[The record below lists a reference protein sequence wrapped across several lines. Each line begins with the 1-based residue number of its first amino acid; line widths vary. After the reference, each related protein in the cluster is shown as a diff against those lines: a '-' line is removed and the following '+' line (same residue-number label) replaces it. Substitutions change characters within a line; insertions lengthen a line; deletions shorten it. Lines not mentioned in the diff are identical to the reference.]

1 MGNPTQQPHR
11 VRGAGRMGDQEISTL
26 LGQPALVQLIDKADT
41 GKNEKEK
48 KELRKKVETQCK
60 SFDGKGKLTVDDYY
74 SVLKVQCKVDV
85 TKNDIR
91 KVVADLPMDKNYKI
105 SIQDFCRTPILSD
118 EVFKSMDKNNDGK
131 LSMGELK
138 LARKD
143 LTMKQIQSIMSK
155 LDDDG
160 NGTIS
165 LDELKKSNPPPS
177 EG

>member
-1 MGNPTQQPHR
+1 MG
-11 VRGAGRMGDQEISTL
+11 VVKMGDAEISTL
-26 LGQPALVQLIDKADT
+26 LGQPALVQLIDKADS

-118 EVFKSMDKNNDGK
+118 EVFKAMDKNNDGQISK
-131 LSMGELK
+131 GELK
-138 LARKD
+138 LAKKQ
-143 LTMKQIQSIMSK
+143 LTLKQIEMLIGK
-155 LDDDG
+155 LDKDG

-165 LDELKKSNPPPS
+165 LDELKAA
-177 EG
+177 E

>member
-1 MGNPTQQPHR
+1 M
-11 VRGAGRMGDQEISTL
+11 
-26 LGQPALVQLIDKADT
+26 
-41 GKNEKEK
+41 
-48 KELRKKVETQCK
+48 
-60 SFDGKGKLTVDDYY
+60 
-74 SVLKVQCKVDV
+74 

-91 KVVADLPMDKNYKI
+91 KVVVDLPMDKNYKI

-165 LDELKKSNPPPS
+165 LDELKKSNPAPS
-177 EG
+177 ED

>member
-1 MGNPTQQPHR
+1 
-11 VRGAGRMGDQEISTL
+11 
-26 LGQPALVQLIDKADT
+26 
-41 GKNEKEK
+41 
-48 KELRKKVETQCK
+48 
-60 SFDGKGKLTVDDYY
+60 
-74 SVLKVQCKVDV
+74 
-85 TKNDIR
+85 
-91 KVVADLPMDKNYKI
+91 MDKNYKI

-177 EG
+177 ED